1 MQPRKTTLRQ
11 WWKLQWHYSKVDLWN
26 RWYGWNLVGWTRPV
40 ARIINAPLKRGS
52 GPAEF
57 RRGMRCI
64 RHGDERNPQVWQLL
78 RSWIHTSYIIVD
90 DLGRY
95 SSDIYG
101 WVVFFVL
108 FQWPLLTLH
117 RGFWW
122 KKLPLP
128 QASCSSPA
136 AGGNQ
141 EMDPNISRTIDQ
153 DPSNCHTKAFSRNWL
168 YSTSKKTPTADKH
181 KQQLSQ
187 KKNQKKSPW
196 FSEKVWKFFF
206 LKLWSL
212 QEFDPDFIFISA
224 GFDGHEAWGGWGLVD
239 GTRWGSESRSALD
252 KNLRLDGGFKGFI
265 FLPPLG
271 GTNPIWR
278 IFLKWVV
285 QPPPRRLLDKM
296 EFLGLLEI
304 PTLLYPWRKK
314 PCLHLHLFFQP
325 NFTIKIGCLD
335 PILPTKTSGW
345 FDWLLQFEWGGVP
358 GCIGVRDQRCHT
370 STWILSLKTD
380 TW

>member
-1 MQPRKTTLRQ
+1 MGELFFLFCFSDLYSPYIVGSDEKSYLCRRRHVLPQLQAGIKKWIPTFPAPSTKIRQTVTPKPFPGIDSIPQAKKHQQQTNTNNNFLRK
-11 WWKLQWHYSKVDLWN
+11 KIKK
-26 RWYGWNLVGWTRPV
+26 NLHDF
-40 ARIINAPLKRGS
+40 LKRSGS
-52 GPAEF
+52 
-57 RRGMRCI
+57 
-64 RHGDERNPQVWQLL
+64 
-78 RSWIHTSYIIVD
+78 
-90 DLGRY
+90 
-95 SSDIYG
+95 
-101 WVVFFVL
+101 
-108 FQWPLLTLH
+108 
-117 RGFWW
+117 
-122 KKLPLP
+122 
-128 QASCSSPA
+128 
-136 AGGNQ
+136 
-141 EMDPNISRTIDQ
+141 
-153 DPSNCHTKAFSRNWL
+153 
-168 YSTSKKTPTADKH
+168 
-181 KQQLSQ
+181 
-187 KKNQKKSPW
+187 
-196 FSEKVWKFFF
+196 FFF